1 MTLFGPSSFSADC
14 TVNGAESNFWQ
25 GQLSFTYA
33 GVFPDTR
40 PIAMVYSVPEFIW
53 GISDEEIIVDAGSAA
68 ALCRDLAGGRFSR
81 YGRRNSGLGASRQRS
96 RSLHPRR
103 DATVQRV
110 RPGRRSDRPLP
121 EDQAT
126 PA

>member
-1 MTLFGPSSFSADC
+1 MTLFGPSSFSTGC
-14 TVNGAESNFWQ
+14 TVNAAESNFLQ

-40 PIAMVYSVPEFIW
+40 PIAIVHSVPEFIW
-53 GISDEEIIVDAGSAA
+53 GISDEKIIVDAGPAA
-68 ALCRDLAGGRFSR
+68 ALCRDLAGGRFAR

-96 RSLHPRR
+96 RSLHSRR

-110 RPGRRSDRPLP
+110 RPGRRPDRRLP